1 MGPPTVG
8 AGGFRGI
15 GTRTLFHVAEVLA
28 PIFRFTLALSSGVVQ
43 PVASAPTPH
52 VDSLLA
58 FFFTKTD
65 FASIVRRLRAGSIL
79 TGVVR
84 PPLTLRGGGD
94 LVGTLVLV
102 DVAERPALIF
112 ALASLRSLRVGTS
125 VARTI
130 VGTA

>member
-8 AGGFRGI
+8 TGGFRGI
-15 GTRTLFHVAEVLA
+15 GTRTLFHVAEVLVF
-28 PIFRFTLALSSGVVQ
+28 IFCLTLALSPGVVQ
-43 PVASAPTPH
+43 PVASAPSPH

-58 FFFTKTD
+58 KTD

-94 LVGTLVLV
+94 LVGALVLI
-102 DVAERPALIF
+102 DVAERPALIS
-112 ALASLRSLRVGTS
+112 ALASLRSLRVGTT

>member
-8 AGGFRGI
+8 TGGFCGI

-28 PIFRFTLALSSGVVQ
+28 LIFGFTLALSSGVVK
-43 PVASAPTPH
+43 PVASAPIPH
-52 VDSLLA
+52 LDSLLA
-58 FFFTKTD
+58 FFTKTD
-65 FASIVRRLRAGSIL
+65 FASIVRQLRAGSIL

-102 DVAERPALIF
+102 DVAERPALIS
-112 ALASLRSLRVGTS
+112 ALASLRSLRVGTT
-125 VARTI
+125 VALTI

>member
-8 AGGFRGI
+8 TGGFRGI

-28 PIFRFTLALSSGVVQ
+28 PIFRFTLALSPGVVQ

-52 VDSLLA
+52 VDSLLT
-58 FFFTKTD
+58 FFTKTD

-102 DVAERPALIF
+102 NVAERSALIS
-112 ALASLRSLRVGTS
+112 ALASLCSLRVGTT

>member
-8 AGGFRGI
+8 TGGFCGI
-15 GTRTLFHVAEVLA
+15 GTRTLFYVTEVLA
-28 PIFRFTLALSSGVVQ
+28 FIFCLTLALSSGIVQ

-52 VDSLLA
+52 VESLLA
-58 FFFTKTD
+58 FFFAKTD
-65 FASIVRRLRAGSIL
+65 FASIGRRLGAGSIL

-94 LVGTLVLV
+94 LVGTLVLI
-102 DVAERPALIF
+102 DVAERPALIS
-112 ALASLRSLRVGTS
+112 ALASLRSLRVGTT

>member
-8 AGGFRGI
+8 TGGFRRI
-15 GTRTLFHVAEVLA
+15 GTRILFHVTEVLVF
-28 PIFRFTLALSSGVVQ
+28 IFCLTLALSPGVVQ

-52 VDSLLA
+52 VDSLLT
-58 FFFTKTD
+58 FFTQTD

-94 LVGTLVLV
+94 LVGALVLI
-102 DVAERPALIF
+102 DVTERPALIS
-112 ALASLRSLRVGTS
+112 ALASLRSLRVGTT

>member
-8 AGGFRGI
+8 TGGFCGI
-15 GTRTLFHVAEVLA
+15 GTRTLFHVTEVLA
-28 PIFRFTLALSSGVVQ
+28 FIFCLTLALSSGVVQ
-43 PVASAPTPH
+43 PVAPAPTPH

-58 FFFTKTD
+58 FFAKTD
-65 FASIVRRLRAGSIL
+65 FASIGRRLRAGSIL

-102 DVAERPALIF
+102 DVAERPALIS
-112 ALASLRSLRVGTS
+112 ALASLSSLRVGTT
-125 VARTI
+125 VALTI